1 MTRSEHAAEGRQH
14 HVEARVLE
22 RQRLGIAL
30 APFHLQALRLRR
42 GPSLV
47 EQLWDQVESGRP
59 SAGARDRQRRV
70 AGPAGDVEDLVADRR
85 PDALD
90 DPLADIEDQLGDRA
104 EVAGR
109 PHRPLTLLDLVSQLS
124 VHAPTAP

>member
-1 MTRSEHAAEGRQH
+1 MQPKVDSTTSKLASSNGSASASPSTHSTSRPSACA
-14 HVEARVLE
+14 EARASSSSF
-22 RQRLGIAL
+22 G
-30 APFHLQALRLRR
+30 
-42 GPSLV
+42 
-47 EQLWDQVESGRP
+47 DQVEPGHP